1 MDLKCITSSQELS
14 FLFIFYLNYTSF
26 FLPPNGSSQ
35 SLEIKSELCNISPPL
50 KQTIWCL
57 SYDSSGGEEVGVVAA
72 FLEVHDDVE
81 QRDLVSSSFGV
92 QSLEV
97 FRQDEFV
104 VLPANRRDAHL
115 GFVLFSKRSS
125 PVCGVDGAPSSS
137 LTSAWG
143 WAPLARWAPSWRACV
158 WRRRPSASW
167 ACAGPACRAASW
179 SGPPSRCRRTPPG
192 RSPVCCRHRRVTVT
206 LLTEATDQLTF

>member
-1 MDLKCITSSQELS
+1 M
-14 FLFIFYLNYTSF
+14 
-26 FLPPNGSSQ
+26 
-35 SLEIKSELCNISPPL
+35 
-50 KQTIWCL
+50 
-57 SYDSSGGEEVGVVAA
+57 VAA

-104 VLPANRRDAHL
+104 VLPANRRDTHL

-125 PVCGVDGAPSSS
+125 PVCGVDAAPSSS

-143 WAPLARWAPSWRACV
+143 
-158 WRRRPSASW
+158 
-167 ACAGPACRAASW
+167 
-179 SGPPSRCRRTPPG
+179 
-192 RSPVCCRHRRVTVT
+192 
-206 LLTEATDQLTF
+206 